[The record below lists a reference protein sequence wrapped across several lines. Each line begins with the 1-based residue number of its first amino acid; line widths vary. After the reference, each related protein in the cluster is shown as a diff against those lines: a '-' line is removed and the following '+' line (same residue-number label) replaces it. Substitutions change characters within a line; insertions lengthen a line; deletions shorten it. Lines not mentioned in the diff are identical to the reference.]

1 MGKSRG
7 DMSLLW
13 VGIDREVVP
22 PRSGCGMSIG
32 SLLGWFSEGG
42 QSVLVHLVVWTSCM
56 VGRWAEGGDGCRGK
70 GGSIYLL
77 CVVMRSLYRG
87 YSCSAYD
94 ITWRGAT

>member
-1 MGKSRG
+1 MGKCRG
-7 DMSLLW
+7 GMSLLW

-22 PRSGCGMSIG
+22 PRSRCGMSFG
-32 SLLGWFSEGG
+32 SLLEWFSEGG
-42 QSVLVHLVVWTSCM
+42 QSALVRLVVWTSCM
-56 VGRWAEGGDGCRGK
+56 VGRWAGGMDVEGRGD
-70 GGSIYLL
+70 SIYLL

>member
-1 MGKSRG
+1 
-7 DMSLLW
+7 MSLLW

-22 PRSGCGMSIG
+22 PRRGCGMSFG
-32 SLLGWFSEGG
+32 SLWGWFSEGG
-42 QSVLVHLVVWTSCM
+42 QSALVHLVVWTSCM
-56 VGRWAEGGDGCRGK
+56 VGRWAGVEMDIEGRGD
-70 GGSIYLL
+70 SIYLL